1 MSEKVW
7 IKIARYYIKSGKLPI
22 RVSNVITD
30 ILKTLVTLEQAE
42 FIAQLRK
49 HSYNLEELK
58 SVTGMDDVSL
68 NTMLNDLMN
77 IGVLTGI
84 RSRRTGVTVYRKP
97 PLFPGILEFTLM
109 RGEKNEQTK
118 KLAKLIGDFYEQII
132 HDTKVNYDQMMVE
145 FNKSPAPTR
154 VIPIEEEI
162 DTKEEVVL
170 AYENLENILEQ
181 YDTIGLSTCYCRHR
195 KDLVGDPCVKTDERK
210 NCLSLGGTAE
220 FLIEHGFSEKISR
233 EEALVIL
240 KKAEDG
246 GLVHKAFHV
255 NLEPERELDGICNCC
270 KCCCGTFEIHYGGGA
285 PLMDITSHVAK
296 VDEDLCVGC
305 ETCVQECNAEAID
318 MIDNIAV
325 IDEDRCI
332 GCGVCAHLCPERAMK
347 LERIPT
353 RKAFS
358 PPRGVK
364 TEVKS

>member
-7 IKIARYYIKSGKLPI
+7 KKVARFYIKAGKLPI
-22 RVSNVITD
+22 RVSDVITD
-30 ILKTLVTLEQAE
+30 ILKTLITLEQAE

-49 HSYNLEELK
+49 HSYNIDELK
-58 SVTGMDDVSL
+58 TLTNMDEATLINKL
-68 NTMLNDLMN
+68 NELMD

-97 PLFPGILEFTLM
+97 PFFPGILEFTLM
-109 RGEKNEQTK
+109 RGENNEQTK
-118 KLAKLIGDFYEQII
+118 KLAKLIGNFYDQII
-132 HDTKVNYDQMMVE
+132 HDTKTNYDQMMIE
-145 FNKSPAPTR
+145 FQKSPAPTR

-162 DTKEEVVL
+162 ETKEEVVL
-170 AYENLENILEQ
+170 PYENLENILEQ
-181 YDTIGLSTCYCRHR
+181 YDTIGLATCYCRHR
-195 KDLVGDPCVKTDERK
+195 KDLVGDPCAKTDERR

-220 FLIEHGFSEKISR
+220 FLIEHGFAERISR

-240 KKAEDG
+240 KRAEDG
-246 GLVHKAFHV
+246 GLVHKAFHT

-296 VDEDLCVGC
+296 IDEDLCVGC
-305 ETCVQECNAEAID
+305 GICVQECNAEAIEI
-318 MIDNIAV
+318 IDDIAI

-347 LERIPT
+347 LERINT

-358 PPRGVK
+358 PPREIK
-364 TEVKS
+364 TKIKN

>member
-22 RVSNVITD
+22 RVSDTITD
-30 ILKTLVTLEQAE
+30 ILKTLISIEQAE

-49 HSYNLEELK
+49 HSYNFDELK
-58 SVTGMDDVSL
+58 SLTGMEDAALHNML
-68 NTMLNDLMN
+68 NTLMD

-84 RSRRTGVTVYRKP
+84 RSRRTGVVVYRKP

-118 KLAKLIGDFYEQII
+118 KLAGLIGEFYEQII
-132 HDTKVNYDQMMVE
+132 HDTKANYDQMMVE
-145 FNKSPAPTR
+145 FQKSPAPTR

-162 DTKEEVVL
+162 ETKDEVIL
-170 AYENLENILEQ
+170 PYKNLEKILEQ
-181 YDTIGLSTCYCRHR
+181 YDTIGLGTCYCRHR

-220 FLIEHGFSEKISR
+220 FLIEHGFIERISR
-233 EEALVIL
+233 EKALEIL

-246 GLVHKAFHV
+246 GLVHKAFHT
-255 NLEPERELDGICNCC
+255 NLEPEREIDGICNCC

-296 VDEDLCVGC
+296 VDEDLCIGC
-305 ETCVQECNAEAID
+305 EICVQECNAEAIET
-318 MIDNIAV
+318 IDNIAV

-332 GCGVCAHLCPERAMK
+332 GCGVCSHLCPERAMR
-347 LERIPT
+347 LERIDT

-358 PPRGVK
+358 PPREIK
-364 TEVKS
+364 T